1 MHKKDGFY
9 VLIFG
14 WTEKLNLINYIS
26 AEAFFSF
33 LKLTL
38 LSLQSNIYSS
48 TELLSFQLLIVA
60 LTTLIEKCIILLI
73 NHVCHH
79 IIYINYQDSSYNTVN
94 NDFVKNVDVP
104 K

>member
-1 MHKKDGFY
+1 M
-9 VLIFG
+9 
-14 WTEKLNLINYIS
+14 INYIW
-26 AEAFFSF
+26 AEAFLFSF

-48 TELLSFQLLIVA
+48 TELLSFQQLIGT
-60 LTTLIEKCIILLI
+60 LTTLIEKCIVLLI
-73 NHVCHH
+73 YHVYHR
-79 IIYINYQDSSYNTVN
+79 IIYSNYQDSSYNTVN